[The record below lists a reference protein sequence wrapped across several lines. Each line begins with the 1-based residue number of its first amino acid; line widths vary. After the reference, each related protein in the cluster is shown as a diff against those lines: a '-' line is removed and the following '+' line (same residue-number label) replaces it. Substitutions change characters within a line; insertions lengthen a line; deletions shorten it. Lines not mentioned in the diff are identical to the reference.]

1 MKTKNTGS
9 SIEFDLP
16 EPLSVWASSVKGDKL
31 PLAARLL
38 ADCELLQ
45 IPEIS
50 TSIHIPYQLVA
61 AWPES
66 IAVSAGLPRNCPFG
80 FDLRLSSGLGQTGTT
95 LSVRWLKPST
105 SVPLSHV
112 PYLDGV
118 IISLGEHTFRIQDP
132 YFTVLELVNE
142 FNKLG
147 VLILRSN
154 SESGLIFGQL
164 SVRIL

>member
-1 MKTKNTGS
+1 MKIKNTGS

-31 PLAARLL
+31 SLAARLL

-45 IPEIS
+45 IPAIS
-50 TSIHIPYQLVA
+50 ENIHIPYRLVA

-66 IAVSAGLPRNCPFG
+66 IAVSAELPRNSPFG

-112 PYLDGV
+112 PNVDGA
-118 IISLGEHTFRIQDP
+118 IISLGEHSFRIQDP
-132 YFTVLELVNE
+132 YFTVLEFVKE
-142 FNKLG
+142 FN
-147 VLILRSN
+147 
-154 SESGLIFGQL
+154 
-164 SVRIL
+164 